1 MEKTMALDTHNST
14 IGTLL
19 TELDNLILDLYP
31 RQGEWT
37 EEEYLDLTDNTRQ
50 LIEFTDGYVEVLP
63 IPTDTHQAILAYL
76 YRAFFAI
83 AGLAN
88 GTVRFSPL
96 RVRIRGRK
104 FREPDLVLV
113 LDAKDPRRQNR
124 YWQGA
129 DLALEV
135 VSADKPER
143 DLVEKRGDYA
153 EAGIPE
159 YWIVNPETETI
170 TVLCL
175 EDTVYAEHG
184 VFGRGAEATSVLLP
198 GFTVQVEKV
207 FDAD

>member
-1 MEKTMALDTHNST
+1 MAVDTHNST
-14 IGTLL
+14 ISTLQA
-19 TELDNLILDLYP
+19 EVDNLILDQYP
-31 RQGEWT
+31 RQGEWS
-37 EEEYLDLTDNTRQ
+37 EEEYLQLTDYSNR
-50 LIEFTDGYVEVLP
+50 LIEFTDGYIEVLP
-63 IPTDTHQAILAYL
+63 MPTDNHQSILLFL
-76 YRAFFAI
+76 YEYFVAF
-83 AGLAN
+83 L
-88 GTVRFSPL
+88 RPL
-96 RVRIRGRK
+96 GGKVLVAPIRVYIRPRK
-104 FREPDLVLV
+104 FREPDLLLL

-170 TVLCL
+170 TVLRL
-175 EDTVYAEHG
+175 EDTAYAEHG
-184 VFGRGAEATSVLLP
+184 VFGRGAEATSALMP
-198 GFTVQVEKV
+198 GFTVSADAV

>member
-1 MEKTMALDTHNST
+1 MTMAVDTHNST
-14 IGTLL
+14 ISTLQV
-19 TELDNLILDLYP
+19 EVDHLILDQYP

-37 EEEYLDLTDNTRQ
+37 EEDYLDFTDHAQ
-50 LIEFTDGYVEVLP
+50 HLIEFTDGYVEVLP
-63 IPTDTHQAILAYL
+63 MPTDHHQAILGYLFELFLAYI
-76 YRAFFAI
+76 RPR
-83 AGLAN
+83 G
-88 GTVRFSPL
+88 GKVRFSPL
-96 RVRIRGRK
+96 RVRIRARK

-113 LDAKDPRRQNR
+113 RDAKDPRRQNR

-135 VSADKPER
+135 VSDDKPAR

-170 TVLCL
+170 TVLRL
-175 EDTVYAEHG
+175 EDSAYVELG
-184 VFGRGAEATSVLLP
+184 VFGRGAAAASALLP
-198 GFTVQVEKV
+198 GFSVNVDGV